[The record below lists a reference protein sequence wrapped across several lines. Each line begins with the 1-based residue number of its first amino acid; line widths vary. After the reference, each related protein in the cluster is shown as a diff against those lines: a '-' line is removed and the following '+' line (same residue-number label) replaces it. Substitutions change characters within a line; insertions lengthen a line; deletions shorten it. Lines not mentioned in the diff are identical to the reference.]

1 MRGTTLLFTGTK
13 EFFSLGARCHKG
25 GLSAPQNLRVEF
37 CLRPSTPG
45 TKVYRVRWPSRYNT
59 LMKYSLG
66 TLMLLLMFVP
76 PVLAAGLD
84 PKARSLLAYA
94 LLVWLPLFPLALYT
108 FTRRP

>member
-1 MRGTTLLFTGTK
+1 
-13 EFFSLGARCHKG
+13 
-25 GLSAPQNLRVEF
+25 
-37 CLRPSTPG
+37 
-45 TKVYRVRWPSRYNT
+45 
-59 LMKYSLG
+59 MKYSLG